1 MALTSELDPSP
12 LDRLSNMLH
21 SKYGIQLSQLEKRQP
36 HIVPPWWSPPFI
48 RINES
53 ASDAIKEHDATT
65 PDTIRIYTDGS
76 GIEGHVGAAAVLA
89 QTDGNYTK
97 RAEYL
102 GTSGMSTVYAAELR
116 GLVLALQLLGE
127 VSRAGACPGRC
138 VIFTDNQAAIQAMQN
153 PKHPSGQY
161 ILAEAIREFDKV
173 RTSGWDVQLRWIPA
187 HLGVPGNEA
196 ADTAAKDAARRHGD
210 PSEPNSLRTL
220 MAPTKTII
228 RKTMRAEWAAS
239 WEVAKHGREL
249 F

>member
-1 MALTSELDPSP
+1 
-12 LDRLSNMLH
+12 MLH

-36 HIVPPWWSPPFI
+36 HIVPPWWCPPFI

-53 ASDAIKEHDATT
+53 ASDAIKEHDATA

-153 PKHPSGQY
+153 PKHPS
-161 ILAEAIREFDKV
+161 
-173 RTSGWDVQLRWIPA
+173 
-187 HLGVPGNEA
+187 A
-196 ADTAAKDAARRHGD
+196 ADTAAKDAARQHGD
-210 PSEPNSLRTL
+210 SSEPNSLRIL

-228 RKTMRAEWAAS
+228 RKTMRAE
-239 WEVAKHGREL
+239 
-249 F
+249 

>member
-1 MALTSELDPSP
+1 MALTSELEPSP

-36 HIVPPWWSPPFI
+36 HIVPPWWCPPFI

-53 ASDAIKEHDATT
+53 ASDAIKEHDATA

-161 ILAEAIREFDKV
+161 ILAEAIREEE
-173 RTSGWDVQLRWIPA
+173 S
-187 HLGVPGNEA
+187 HLKNHIYNYNEA
-196 ADTAAKDAARRHGD
+196 ADTAAKDAARQHGD
-210 PSEPNSLRTL
+210 SSEPNSLRIL

-228 RKTMRAEWAAS
+228 RKTMRAE
-239 WEVAKHGREL
+239 
-249 F
+249 